1 MSPTNFDPDFDP
13 FEGVAFV
20 GLCFIMLLTLAAF
33 AIAIA
38 IY

>member
-1 MSPTNFDPDFDP
+1 MQPTNFDPDFDP
-13 FEGVAFV
+13 FEGVAFA
-20 GLCFIMLLTLAAF
+20 GFCLILLLTLAAF